1 MQLDSSFLPFSLSF
15 GQMEPCSECHQMC
28 IISGGWNR
36 HRTGAPNV
44 SVAQLVGQGLNLI
57 GFEVIIIPK
66 NMIMRRSA
74 CPLQKLT
81 AVVQDGLLGIA
92 VARRAGTVVNR
103 VEFEFV
109 GFFSGNWNFPSQKN
123 NLIDF
128 HWYIKLIAC
137 VLLDM

>member
-44 SVAQLVGQGLNLI
+44 SVTQLVGQGLNLI

-81 AVVQDGLLGIA
+81 VVLLGIA
-92 VARRAGTVVNR
+92 VARRAMAVVNG
-103 VEFEFV
+103 VEFV
-109 GFFSGNWNFPSQKN
+109 GFSLGNWNFPSPQKD

-128 HWYIKLIAC
+128 LWYIKLIAC